1 MKREKKNPL
10 RLPDRLVFTAI
21 QIAVAGSL
29 ACSGES
35 KLAPDASSDVDIAD
49 STTDATDATATDTAT
64 ADSLTGDTASADT
77 SQGDV
82 VADDSSQDGPSPDA
96 CAVPYFC
103 LGMVPDASGPG
114 QVCDLSQCPLDAG
127 CAVA

>member
-10 RLPDRLVFTAI
+10 RLPDRLVFTVI

-49 STTDATDATATDTAT
+49 STTDATNGDGTT
-64 ADSLTGDTASADT
+64 ADSTGGDTASVDT

-96 CAVPYFC
+96 CAFPYFC
-103 LGMVPDASGPG
+103 LGMVPDASCPG